1 MAAPSAAILK
11 RYQKNARTFFEPTRR
26 REAPQEPRKLGHG
39 NPGGKSGSR
48 PLLAGNITKYSHFK
62 RLRIFRDDRAE
73 FFRLSPMRSEPR
85 FSKLRAPGPCNAFYP
100 DYN

>member
-1 MAAPSAAILK
+1 MARRLRSFEFIPPQASRQAAHADSNVIVRQRAKYSSRAAMAAPSAAILK

-62 RLRIFRDDRAE
+62 
-73 FFRLSPMRSEPR
+73 
-85 FSKLRAPGPCNAFYP
+85 
-100 DYN
+100 